1 MGGFPIIRFAYHN
14 VLLPPPP
21 PPPCGTLCS
30 RKISINALEKI
41 QRRFTKCIS
50 GLHEQP
56 YADRLKSLIVL
67 TLEDRR
73 FCADMLYIFKV
84 LHHKIDCS
92 MANLGL
98 TLLQSSTR
106 ANNLNFILRR
116 VTSKLYASLFLHRAV
131 SSWNKLPLN
140 VLKVKSIHSFKQ
152 SVYRYFH
159 DCAE

>member
-1 MGGFPIIRFAYHN
+1 MWAAFQSYVLPITMYYS
-14 VLLPPPP
+14 PP

-50 GLHEQP
+50 CLHEQP

-67 TLEDRR
+67 TLEERR

-140 VLKVKSIHSFKQ
+140 VLKIKSIHSFKQ
-152 SVYRYFH
+152 SVYRYLH
-159 DCAE
+159 GCAE